1 MLKIDPIVVN
11 IFNSDQI
18 LKSSIIQKRID
29 FFKNSGDEEVD
40 PILLQTIKIPKN
52 MLFLTEKL
60 PKPNYEKL
68 PINKNLSFTNDT
80 ERIRKRVVKK
90 HKIEETINEKTVL
103 NNSVGNEISIIL

>member
-1 MLKIDPIVVN
+1 VVILLN
-11 IFNSDQI
+11 LDQI

-29 FFKNSGDEEVD
+29 FFKNACDEEVD

-68 PINKNLSFTNDT
+68 PINKNLSFSNDT

-90 HKIEETINEKTVL
+90 HKIEELNNENTIL
-103 NNSVGNEISIIL
+103 NNSAGNEISKIELIRNS